1 MKKRSTISS
10 MAIALILGASAVQG
24 ASVTPHKI
32 DHRQVVGDM
41 PVHDYYGFSDTP
53 VKQSVAKALNQ
64 HSKMMKA
71 APKEVLTGFDKTI
84 EAIKALQKNDIK
96 GAKKLLAAAT
106 VSFDKAL
113 KANPKLDR
121 VPIADDI
128 TVTEIASTPE
138 QIKKAIDL
146 AKEALD
152 AHRIDEARGL
162 LLPLRDE
169 MVIATQYIPMDLYPS
184 ATRLA
189 SNMLGNGHKK
199 EALQTLN
206 TALGTLGVDEVVIPM
221 PLVRAQAY
229 VAEASKLDKSKKKE
243 AMRLLDAA
251 SSELQKA
258 LLLGYTDKHAGAYKD
273 LNKQIDAIRDEIG
286 GKNEVEKLYE
296 HIKGSFKA
304 LFHKT
309 EKDGLKDAVSKEE
322 ARALKNPAGVK
333 DAAAARA
340 EVEEAHDKQ
349 MFEAKEKIQ
358 AFDSE
363 STHDEKSVLKH

>member
-10 MAIALILGASAVQG
+10 IAIALILGASAVQG
-24 ASVTPHKI
+24 ASDTHKF
-32 DHRQVVGDM
+32 DNYRSVGDM
-41 PVHDYYGFSDTP
+41 PVHHYYGFSDTS
-53 VKQSVAKALNQ
+53 VKQSVDKALDT
-64 HSKMMKA
+64 HRKLMKA
-71 APKEVLTGFDKTI
+71 APKQVLSGFDETL
-84 EAIKALQKNDIK
+84 EAIRALEKNDIK
-96 GAKKLLAAAT
+96 AAKKLL
-106 VSFDKAL
+106 VSASESFKKAL
-113 KANPKLDR
+113 EANPGLKR

-128 TVTEIASTPE
+128 TVTEIASTPS
-138 QIKKAIDL
+138 QIEKAIDL

-152 AHRIDEARGL
+152 AHRISEARGL
-162 LLPLRDE
+162 LMPLRDE
-169 MVIATQYIPMDLYPS
+169 MVIATQYLPMDLYPT

-189 SNMLGNGHKK
+189 ANMLENGHKK

-258 LLLGYTDKHAGAYKD
+258 LLLGYTDKHSGAYKD
-273 LNKQIDAIRDEIG
+273 LSKQIEAIRDEIG

-296 HIKGSFKA
+296 HLKASFEA

-340 EVEEAHDKQ
+340 EVEEAQDKR
-349 MFEAKEKIQ
+349 MFEAKEKMR